1 MASEL
6 IVQTLKGP
14 TSGANANKVII
25 PSGQTLDASAGGL
38 TTPSGHVIQ
47 TVVTTSNTQYSG
59 TNSGVLTYLFQ
70 VALTPKYNNSKYLVT
85 LNLSGIGNGGS
96 GRLALRV
103 RHNETSGDT
112 SGTQL
117 MDCQLANAGA
127 GTSDLA
133 GGATTVLV
141 NSSGNT
147 NTQYFKVCAY
157 KNDTSTTW
165 YVSQYN
171 SYCSIHVQEIAG

>member
-1 MASEL
+1 MTSILRADNIST
-6 IVQTLKGP
+6 VAGTGTVTLEAG
-14 TSGANANKVII
+14 N
-25 PSGQTLDASAGGL
+25 TLDTSAGL
-38 TTPSGHVIQ
+38 VTPAGHVVQ
-47 TVVTTSNTQYSG
+47 TVVTQSNTQYSG
-59 TNSGVLTYLFQ
+59 SNVGVLTYLFQ
-70 VALTPKYNNSKYLVT
+70 VALTPKYNNSKYLVS
-85 LNLSGIGNGGS
+85 LNLSGISNGGS
-96 GRLALRV
+96 GRLATRV
-103 RHNETSGDT
+103 LHNETSGDT

-141 NSSGNT
+141 NTSGNT

>member
-1 MASEL
+1 MT
-6 IVQTLKGP
+6 TLYVDNIAPNLQSKISAP
-14 TSGANANKVII
+14 NLTL
-25 PSGQTLDASAGGL
+25 PSGS
-38 TTPSGHVIQ
+38 VIQ
-47 TVVTTSNTQYSG
+47 TVVTTNNTQYSG
-59 TNSGVLTYLFQ
+59 TNVNVLTYLFQ
-70 VALTPKYNNSKYLVT
+70 VALTPEYDNSKYLVT
-85 LNLSGIGNGGS
+85 LNLSGISNGGN

-103 RHNETSGDT
+103 HHNETSGDT
-112 SGTQL
+112 TGTQL

-157 KNDTSTTW
+157 KNDASTTW